1 MRGVEKTLLK
11 NIVRLNFIGR
21 CGIVYVIYIYILYK
35 YNYKYINIIIYY
47 INKYRLHRLWA
58 KAPFYFN
65 LKLCY
70 YLVSDFKGGRKM
82 IFSGILFNVVQII
95 LCFVFFVTIVYSIG
109 NSRIKDKIVYF
120 VFSMVTLIGMI
131 SIRLLQIFLGI

>member
-1 MRGVEKTLLK
+1 
-11 NIVRLNFIGR
+11 
-21 CGIVYVIYIYILYK
+21 
-35 YNYKYINIIIYY
+35 
-47 INKYRLHRLWA
+47 
-58 KAPFYFN
+58 
-65 LKLCY
+65 
-70 YLVSDFKGGRKM
+70 M